1 MHFCLIYNLNS
12 SSGKKLKFINRVLSK
27 LKENN
32 SVDYFETK
40 TINQAK
46 KIFKNFNQKNYDR
59 LIVAG
64 GDGSVSFA
72 INELIK
78 NDFKF
83 KEDFAVGYIPAGTA
97 NLLQAELSMNKKV
110 DDIANVLVSNNY
122 KPSNLVKIN
131 ENYFFL
137 MAGIGWDAKI
147 VHSINSKIKKILGKI
162 IFGIKGFQYFIFM
175 NNKKLNVTFD
185 GQFYQADWIL
195 SSNTKYYAGH
205 HMINKTNIFED
216 KLVTYIFKDLTRINL
231 LYSIFLIILNGD
243 LSKNKNVITTY
254 SQNITIDGNDLIP
267 VQIDGD
273 NFGSYKKIHLNLSN
287 KKVNFLV
294 KDSFKD

>member
-1 MHFCLIYNLNS
+1 MLYCLIYNQNS
-12 SSGKKLKFINRVLSK
+12 SSGRKSKFINRVLSK

-32 SVDYFETK
+32 SVEYFETK

-78 NDFKF
+78 NDFNF
-83 KEDFAVGYIPAGTA
+83 KDDFAIGYIPAGTA
-97 NLLQAELSMNKKV
+97 NLLQAELSMNKKI
-110 DDIANVLVSNNY
+110 DDIVNVLISNNY
-122 KPSNLVKIN
+122 KSSNLVKIN

-147 VHSINSKIKKILGKI
+147 VHSINSKIKKILGKV
-162 IFGIKGFQYFIFM
+162 IFGIKGFQYFLFM

-205 HMINKTNIFED
+205 HKINKTNIFEN
-216 KLVTYIFKDLTRINL
+216 KIVTYIFKDLTRINL

-243 LSKNKNVITTY
+243 LSRNKNVITTY

-294 KDSFKD
+294 K

>member
-1 MHFCLIYNLNS
+1 MLYCLIYNLNS
-12 SSGKKLKFINRVLSK
+12 SSGRKSKFISRVLSK

-40 TINQAK
+40 TIDQAK
-46 KIFKNFNQKNYDR
+46 KIFKDFNQKNYDR

-78 NDFKF
+78 NNFNFKD
-83 KEDFAVGYIPAGTA
+83 DFAIGYIPAGTA

-110 DDIANVLVSNNY
+110 DDIVNVLISNNY
-122 KPSNLVKIN
+122 KSSNLVKIN
-131 ENYFFL
+131 DNYFFL

-162 IFGIKGFQYFIFM
+162 IFGIKGFQYFLFM

-205 HMINKTNIFED
+205 HKINKTNIFEE
-216 KLVTYIFKDLTRINL
+216 KLVTYIFKDLTRISL

-254 SQNITIDGNDLIP
+254 SQSITIDGNDLIP

-294 KDSFKD
+294 K

>member
-1 MHFCLIYNLNS
+1 MLCCLIYNLNS
-12 SSGKKLKFINRVLSK
+12 SSGRKSKFINRILSK
-27 LKENN
+27 LKENI

-78 NDFKF
+78 NNFDFKD
-83 KEDFAVGYIPAGTA
+83 DFAIGYIPAGTA

-110 DDIANVLVSNNY
+110 DDIVNVLVSNNY
-122 KPSNLVKIN
+122 KSSNLVKIN
-131 ENYFFL
+131 DNYFFL

-147 VHSINSKIKKILGKI
+147 VHSINSKIKKFLGKI
-162 IFGIKGFQYFIFM
+162 IFGIKGFQYFLFM

-185 GQFYQADWIL
+185 DQFYQADWIL

-205 HMINKTNIFED
+205 HKINKTNIFEE
-216 KLVTYIFKDLTRINL
+216 KLVTYIFKDLTRISL

-254 SQNITIDGNDLIP
+254 AQNITIDGNDLIP

-294 KDSFKD
+294 K

>member
-1 MHFCLIYNLNS
+1 MLCCLIYNLNS
-12 SSGKKLKFINRVLSK
+12 SSGRKSIFINRILSK
-27 LKENN
+27 LKENI

-46 KIFKNFNQKNYDR
+46 KIFKDFNQKNYDR

-78 NDFKF
+78 NNFDFKD
-83 KEDFAVGYIPAGTA
+83 DFAIGYIPAGTA

-110 DDIANVLVSNNY
+110 DDIVNVLVSNNY
-122 KPSNLVKIN
+122 KSSNLVKIN

-162 IFGIKGFQYFIFM
+162 IFGIKGFQYFLFM

-205 HMINKTNIFED
+205 HKINKTNIFED
-216 KLVTYIFKDLTRINL
+216 KLVTYIFKDLTRISL

-254 SQNITIDGNDLIP
+254 AQNITIDGNDLIP

-294 KDSFKD
+294 K

>member
-1 MHFCLIYNLNS
+1 MLYCLIYNLNS
-12 SSGKKLKFINRVLSK
+12 SSGRKSKFIKRVLSK

-46 KIFKNFNQKNYDR
+46 KIFKDFNQKNYDR

-78 NDFKF
+78 NNFNFKN
-83 KEDFAVGYIPAGTA
+83 DFAIGYIPAGTA

-110 DDIANVLVSNNY
+110 DDIVNILVSNNY

-162 IFGIKGFQYFIFM
+162 IFGIKGFQYFLFM

-195 SSNTKYYAGH
+195 SSNTKYYAC
-205 HMINKTNIFED
+205 
-216 KLVTYIFKDLTRINL
+216 L
-231 LYSIFLIILNGD
+231 LYTSPSPRD
-243 LSKNKNVITTY
+243 TA
-254 SQNITIDGNDLIP
+254 
-267 VQIDGD
+267 
-273 NFGSYKKIHLNLSN
+273 
-287 KKVNFLV
+287 
-294 KDSFKD
+294 

>member
-1 MHFCLIYNLNS
+1 MLYCLIYNLNS
-12 SSGKKLKFINRVLSK
+12 SSGRKSKFISRVLSK

-46 KIFKNFNQKNYDR
+46 KIFKDFNQKNYDR

-78 NDFKF
+78 NDFNF
-83 KEDFAVGYIPAGTA
+83 KDDFALGYIPAGTA

-110 DDIANVLVSNNY
+110 DDIVNVLVSNNY
-122 KPSNLVKIN
+122 KSSNLVKIN
-131 ENYFFL
+131 DNYFFL

-162 IFGIKGFQYFIFM
+162 IFGIKGFQHFLFM
-175 NNKKLNVTFD
+175 DNKKLNVNFD

-195 SSNTKYYAGH
+195 SLNTKYYAGH
-205 HMINKTNIFED
+205 HKINKTNIFEN
-216 KLVTYIFKDLTRINL
+216 KLVTYIFKDLTRISL

-254 SQNITIDGNDLIP
+254 AQNITIDGNDLIP

-273 NFGSYKKIHLNLSN
+273 NFGSYKKIHLKLSN

-294 KDSFKD
+294 K

>member
-12 SSGKKLKFINRVLSK
+12 SSGKKLKFINKVLSK

-294 KDSFKD
+294 K

>member
-1 MHFCLIYNLNS
+1 MLYCLIYNLNS
-12 SSGKKLKFINRVLSK
+12 SSGRKSKFINRVLSK

-46 KIFKNFNQKNYDR
+46 KIFKDFNQKNYDR

-72 INELIK
+72 INELIN
-78 NDFKF
+78 NDFNF
-83 KEDFAVGYIPAGTA
+83 KDDFAIGYIPAGTA

-110 DDIANVLVSNNY
+110 DDIVNVLVSNNY
-122 KPSNLVKIN
+122 KSTNLVKIN

-147 VHSINSKIKKILGKI
+147 VHSINSKIKKILGKV
-162 IFGIKGFQYFIFM
+162 IFGIKGFQYFLFM

-205 HMINKTNIFED
+205 HKINKTNIFED
-216 KLVTYIFKDLTRINL
+216 KLVTYIFKDLTRISL

-273 NFGSYKKIHLNLSN
+273 NFGLHKKIHLNLSN
-287 KKVNFLV
+287 KKVNFLIQ
-294 KDSFKD
+294 

>member
-1 MHFCLIYNLNS
+1 MLCCLIYNLNS
-12 SSGKKLKFINRVLSK
+12 SSGRKSKLINRILSK
-27 LKENN
+27 LKENI

-78 NDFKF
+78 NNFDFKD
-83 KEDFAVGYIPAGTA
+83 DFAIGYIPAGTA

-110 DDIANVLVSNNY
+110 DDIVNVLVSNNY
-122 KPSNLVKIN
+122 KSSNLVKIN
-131 ENYFFL
+131 DNYFFL

-147 VHSINSKIKKILGKI
+147 VHSINSKIKKILGKV
-162 IFGIKGFQYFIFM
+162 IFGIKGFQYFLFM

-205 HMINKTNIFED
+205 HKINKTNIFEN
-216 KLVTYIFKDLTRINL
+216 KIVTYIFKDLTRINL

-254 SQNITIDGNDLIP
+254 AQNITIDGNDLIP

-294 KDSFKD
+294 K

>member
-1 MHFCLIYNLNS
+1 MLYCLIYNLNS
-12 SSGKKLKFINRVLSK
+12 SSGRKSKFISRVLSK

-32 SVDYFETK
+32 SVDFFETK

-46 KIFKNFNQKNYDR
+46 KIFEDFNQKNYDR

-78 NDFKF
+78 NNFNFKD
-83 KEDFAVGYIPAGTA
+83 DFAIGYIPAGTA

-110 DDIANVLVSNNY
+110 DDIVNVLVSNNY
-122 KPSNLVKIN
+122 KSSNLVKIN

-162 IFGIKGFQYFIFM
+162 IFGIKGFQYFLFM

-205 HMINKTNIFED
+205 HKINKTNIFED
-216 KLVTYIFKDLTRINL
+216 KLVTYIFKDLTRISL

-294 KDSFKD
+294 K

>member
-1 MHFCLIYNLNS
+1 MLYCLIYNLNS
-12 SSGKKLKFINRVLSK
+12 SSGRKSKFIKRVLSK

-78 NDFKF
+78 NNFDFKD
-83 KEDFAVGYIPAGTA
+83 DFAIGYIPAGTA

-110 DDIANVLVSNNY
+110 DDIVNVLVSNNY
-122 KPSNLVKIN
+122 KSSNLVKIN

-162 IFGIKGFQYFIFM
+162 IFGIKGFQYFLFM

-205 HMINKTNIFED
+205 HKINKTNIFED
-216 KLVTYIFKDLTRINL
+216 KLVTYIFKDLTRISL

-294 KDSFKD
+294 K

>member
-1 MHFCLIYNLNS
+1 MLYCLIYNLNS
-12 SSGKKLKFINRVLSK
+12 SSGRKSKFINRVLSK

-32 SVDYFETK
+32 SVDYVETK
-40 TINQAK
+40 AINQAK
-46 KIFKNFNQKNYDR
+46 KIFEDFNQKNYDR

-78 NDFKF
+78 NNFNFKD
-83 KEDFAVGYIPAGTA
+83 DFAIGYIPAGTA

-110 DDIANVLVSNNY
+110 DDIVNVLVSNNY
-122 KPSNLVKIN
+122 KSSNLVKIN

-162 IFGIKGFQYFIFM
+162 IFGIKGFQYFLFM

-205 HMINKTNIFED
+205 HKINKTNIFED
-216 KLVTYIFKDLTRINL
+216 KLVTYIFKDLTRISL

-254 SQNITIDGNDLIP
+254 SKNITIDGNDLIP

-294 KDSFKD
+294 K

>member
-1 MHFCLIYNLNS
+1 MLYCLIYNLNS
-12 SSGKKLKFINRVLSK
+12 SSGRKSKFINRVLSK

-40 TINQAK
+40 TINQAE
-46 KIFKNFNQKNYDR
+46 KIFKDFNQKNYDR

-72 INELIK
+72 INELIN
-78 NDFKF
+78 NDFNF
-83 KEDFAVGYIPAGTA
+83 KDDFAIGYIPAGTA

-110 DDIANVLVSNNY
+110 DDIVNVLVSNNY
-122 KPSNLVKIN
+122 KSTNLVKIN

-147 VHSINSKIKKILGKI
+147 VHSINSKIKKILGKV
-162 IFGIKGFQYFIFM
+162 IFGIKGFQYFLFM

-205 HMINKTNIFED
+205 HKINKTNIFEN
-216 KLVTYIFKDLTRINL
+216 KLVTYIFKDLTRLGL
-231 LYSIFLIILNGD
+231 LYSIFLIIINGD
-243 LSKNKNVITTY
+243 LSKNKNVITTF
-254 SQNITIDGNDLIP
+254 SKNITINGNDLVP

-273 NFGSYKKIHLNLSN
+273 NFGLHKKIHLNLSN
-287 KKVNFLV
+287 KKVNFLIQ
-294 KDSFKD
+294 

>member
-1 MHFCLIYNLNS
+1 MLCCLIYNLNS
-12 SSGKKLKFINRVLSK
+12 SSGRKSIFINRILSK
-27 LKENN
+27 LKENI

-78 NDFKF
+78 NNFDFKD
-83 KEDFAVGYIPAGTA
+83 DFAIGYIPAGTA

-110 DDIANVLVSNNY
+110 DDIVNVLVSNNY
-122 KPSNLVKIN
+122 KSSNLVKIN

-162 IFGIKGFQYFIFM
+162 IFGIKGFQYFLFM

-205 HMINKTNIFED
+205 HKINKTNIFED
-216 KLVTYIFKDLTRINL
+216 KLVTYIFKDLTRISL

-254 SQNITIDGNDLIP
+254 AQNITIDGNDLIP

-294 KDSFKD
+294 K

>member
-1 MHFCLIYNLNS
+1 MLYCLIYNQNS
-12 SSGKKLKFINRVLSK
+12 SSGRKSKFINRVLSK

-32 SVDYFETK
+32 SVEYFETK

-46 KIFKNFNQKNYDR
+46 KIFKDFKQKNYDR
-59 LIVAG
+59 LVVAG

-72 INELIK
+72 INELIN
-78 NDFKF
+78 NDFNF
-83 KEDFAVGYIPAGTA
+83 KDDFAIGYIPAGSA
-97 NLLQAELSMNKKV
+97 NLLQAELSMNRKV
-110 DDIANVLVSNNY
+110 DDIVNVLVSNNY
-122 KPSNLVKIN
+122 KSSNLVKIN
-131 ENYFFL
+131 ERYFFL

-162 IFGIKGFQYFIFM
+162 IFGIKGFQYFLFM

-205 HMINKTNIFED
+205 HKINKTNIFED
-216 KLVTYIFKDLTRINL
+216 KLVTYIFKDLTRISL

-294 KDSFKD
+294 K

>member
-1 MHFCLIYNLNS
+1 MLCCLIYNLNS
-12 SSGKKLKFINRVLSK
+12 SSGRKSKFINRILSK
-27 LKENN
+27 LKENI

-78 NDFKF
+78 NNFDFKD
-83 KEDFAVGYIPAGTA
+83 DFAIGYIPAGTA

-110 DDIANVLVSNNY
+110 DDIVNVLVSNNY
-122 KPSNLVKIN
+122 KSSNLVKIN

-147 VHSINSKIKKILGKI
+147 VHSINSKIKKFLGKI
-162 IFGIKGFQYFIFM
+162 IFGIKGFQYFLFM

-205 HMINKTNIFED
+205 HKINKTNIFEN
-216 KLVTYIFKDLTRINL
+216 KIVTYIFKDLTRINL

-254 SQNITIDGNDLIP
+254 AQNITIDGNDLIP

-273 NFGSYKKIHLNLSN
+273 NFGSYKKIHLNQSN

-294 KDSFKD
+294 K

>member
-1 MHFCLIYNLNS
+1 MLCCLIYNLNS
-12 SSGKKLKFINRVLSK
+12 SSGRKSIFINRILSK
-27 LKENN
+27 LKENI

-78 NDFKF
+78 NNFDFKD
-83 KEDFAVGYIPAGTA
+83 DFAIGYIPAGTA

-110 DDIANVLVSNNY
+110 DDIVNVLVSNNY
-122 KPSNLVKIN
+122 KSSNLVKIN
-131 ENYFFL
+131 DNYFFL

-162 IFGIKGFQYFIFM
+162 IFGIKGFQYFLFM

-205 HMINKTNIFED
+205 HKINKTNIFEN
-216 KLVTYIFKDLTRINL
+216 KLVTYIFKDLTRISL

-254 SQNITIDGNDLIP
+254 AQNITIDGNDLIP

-294 KDSFKD
+294 K

>member
-1 MHFCLIYNLNS
+1 MLYCLIYNQNS
-12 SSGKKLKFINRVLSK
+12 SSGRKSKFINRVLSK

-32 SVDYFETK
+32 SVEYFETK

-46 KIFKNFNQKNYDR
+46 KIFKDFNQKNYDR
-59 LIVAG
+59 LVVAG

-78 NDFKF
+78 NNFNFKD
-83 KEDFAVGYIPAGTA
+83 DFAIGYIPAGTA

-110 DDIANVLVSNNY
+110 DDIVNVLISNNY
-122 KPSNLVKIN
+122 KSSNLVKIN

-162 IFGIKGFQYFIFM
+162 IFGIKGFQYFLFM

-205 HMINKTNIFED
+205 HKINKTNIFED
-216 KLVTYIFKDLTRINL
+216 KLVTYIFKDLTRISL

-294 KDSFKD
+294 K

>member
-1 MHFCLIYNLNS
+1 MLYCLIYNLNS
-12 SSGKKLKFINRVLSK
+12 SSGRKSKFIKRVLSK

-46 KIFKNFNQKNYDR
+46 KIFKDFNQKNYDR

-78 NDFKF
+78 NNYNFKD
-83 KEDFAVGYIPAGTA
+83 DFAIGYIPAGTA

-110 DDIANVLVSNNY
+110 DDIVNILVSNNY
-122 KPSNLVKIN
+122 KSSNLVKIN
-131 ENYFFL
+131 DNYFFL

-162 IFGIKGFQYFIFM
+162 IFGIKGFQYFLFM

-205 HMINKTNIFED
+205 HKINKTNIFED
-216 KLVTYIFKDLTRINL
+216 KLVTYIFKDLTRISL

-294 KDSFKD
+294 K